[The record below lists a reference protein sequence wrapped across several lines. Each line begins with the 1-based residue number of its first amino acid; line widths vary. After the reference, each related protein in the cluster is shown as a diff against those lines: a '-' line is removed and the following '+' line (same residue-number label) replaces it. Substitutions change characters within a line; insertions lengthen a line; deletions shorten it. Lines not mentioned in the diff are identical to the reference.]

1 MAPVVKALSS
11 IFVRSLLALLLLG
24 MISSAHAV
32 TIATFKTG
40 VDETNG
46 DALLADDVADVTW
59 SIVSITG
66 GTDGSTP
73 RAATTAAGSLPG
85 GWSGNVIAGT
95 GFITR
100 GTSVV
105 GIDIATYVYQTTFT
119 LDKIN
124 FANFAFSGSAWADN
138 SVSVILNG
146 NVIGTSANLSTL
158 NFSTMNQ
165 SYFLNGLNT
174 LQLSVYNN
182 VTDTGVS
189 FSGLITATPV
199 PEPHEWAMMLIVIG
213 FCGWHYRARWQPLL
227 ERTRS
232 GAGASACH

>member
-1 MAPVVKALSS
+1 MKARCLNFIRVFSAA
-11 IFVRSLLALLLLG
+11 FLLG
-24 MISSAHAV
+24 AASAQAV
-32 TIATFKTG
+32 TIKTIKTG

-59 SIVSITG
+59 SIVSVSG
-66 GTDGSTP
+66 AGDGTTP
-73 RAATTAAGSLPG
+73 RTATTAAGTLPG

-105 GIDIATYVYQTTFT
+105 GTDTVTYVYQTTFT

-124 FANFAFSGSAWADN
+124 YANFAFSGSTWADN
-138 SVSVILNG
+138 YVSVILNG

-158 NFSTMNQ
+158 NFSTLNQ

-189 FSGLITATPV
+189 FSGTITATPV
-199 PEPHEWAMMLIVIG
+199 PEPHEWAMMFLVFGFIG
-213 FCGWHYRARWQPLL
+213 WRYRERWQSLL
-227 ERTRS
+227 ARTQEPQ
-232 GAGASACH
+232 AAA